1 MANARRLPGIQV
13 DVAPPL
19 AAEALPRLDVAV
31 FAGFASTGPLHLPVA
46 VESAAQYATVFGADA
61 ALAWDERRG
70 ERVHAH
76 LGPSVRAFF
85 ANGGRR
91 CWVIRVARSAEME
104 RVRAEVDAD
113 DDDDADPSLAV
124 AVGNRFAL
132 SGMLSIAAAGG
143 EAEPAIVATRCEG
156 SWSDSLR
163 VSVSVQSRGFALD
176 AWSGV
181 DSPASG
187 RYEFLTRQALRS
199 GDLLQFGRSAGDC
212 AYARVEDVAAGA
224 TPAAPYQVSV
234 RMLAAFERVVA
245 EASPPGEL
253 AGVARLAG
261 LELPF
266 AATLLVPPDL
276 DSDADSAAEPAP
288 LALRFDEPLPESAFE
303 VGAWIRFD
311 GAGTV
316 HWLRIDEADRAPDLS
331 ASPPSAT
338 TLQVLATVHGP
349 AWRSVDLAAAPL
361 GTVASAQVL
370 EIELLATSENGPQAR
385 LRQLALTPSRPGNFW
400 ELQCDSDFYRV
411 HDDLAAAAPA
421 QLQRFPLAPDEAPLP
436 LAWLPLGASGLFG
449 AAVGPLHRGETALE
463 RDGLAAFDSGLFLDP
478 ELADDGVDALLA
490 HADDIRLIR
499 EQTRPLYGL
508 HAVFGIG
515 AGGLFN
521 EASLIAVPDAVHCGW
536 QRRGADDPEPTQA
549 PPVTTPAHWRAHRG
563 ACLATVPAES
573 LLAAPDFGRFLDCGT
588 RLIEAP
594 LLDGPDAPMPPGT
607 YRLSWT
613 ESEPG
618 AVYALFE
625 AGSADFS
632 DEREIYRGADGE
644 YVAMSQR
651 EGLYHYRVFAWVG
664 DESSQGSNPV
674 TVRVRADDWEQIA
687 PELAGDLH
695 EADWLEVHRASLR
708 LAAACGDLFA
718 VLSMPRHFRTA
729 QALRYTQRLRA
740 VRMPTDQAGPSD
752 PHAFGFDEARALS
765 YGALY
770 FPWLQSDARA
780 SGTDSAGQRPLR
792 VVPPDG
798 VSVGVLSKRASM
810 RGAWIAAANE
820 PMKDVVALTPPIA
833 DSDRQA
839 LQDAQ
844 INLLRNDPRGFF
856 ALSADTL
863 ALDEALR
870 PINVRRLLILLRRMA
885 LRHGTRYVF
894 EPNGPVLWRSVQR
907 GFDLLLT
914 DLFQRGAFAGA
925 TAAQSFRVV
934 TDEGVNTSQ
943 SVDAGRF
950 VVELRVAPSLPM
962 RFIAVRLAQNGERLA
977 VIEEL

>member
-31 FAGFASTGPLHLPVA
+31 FVGFASTGPLHLPVA

-113 DDDDADPSLAV
+113 ADPSLAV

-132 SGMLSIAAAGG
+132 SGMLSIATAGG

-156 SWSDSLR
+156 SWSDPLR

-187 RYEFLTRQALRS
+187 RYEFLTRHALRG
-199 GDLLQFGRSAGDC
+199 GDLLQFGRSVGDC
-212 AYARVEDVAAGA
+212 AYAQVEDVAAGA

-234 RMLAAFERVVA
+234 RMLAAFERIVA

-261 LELPF
+261 LELPL
-266 AATLLVPPDL
+266 AATLLAPPSF
-276 DSDADSAAEPAP
+276 DSEPDSAAEPAP
-288 LALRFDEPLPESAFE
+288 FALRFDEPLPESAFE
-303 VGAWIRFD
+303 VGAWVRFD
-311 GAGTV
+311 AAGAV

-349 AWRSVDLAAAPL
+349 AWRSADLATAPL

-400 ELQCDSDFYRV
+400 ELQRDSEFYRV

-421 QLQRFPLAPDEAPLP
+421 QLQRFPLGPDEAPFP

-449 AAVGPLHRGETALE
+449 AAVGPLHREQTALE

-521 EASLIAVPDAVHCGW
+521 EASLIAVPDAIHCGW
-536 QRRGADDPEPTQA
+536 QRRGADDPEPVQA
-549 PPVTTPAHWRAHRG
+549 PPATTPAHWRAHRG

-573 LLAAPDFGRFLDCGT
+573 LLATPDFGRFLDCGT

-674 TVRVRADDWEQIA
+674 TVRVRADDWEQVA
-687 PELAGDLH
+687 PESAGDLH

-740 VRMPTDQAGPSD
+740 VRTPTDQAGPSD
-752 PHAFGFDEARALS
+752 TQAFGFDEARALS

-780 SGTDSAGQRPLR
+780 SGADNAGQRPLR

-934 TDEGVNTSQ
+934 TDEGVNTPQ